1 MEEKKEAVE
10 KTVDQPIEKVEEI
23 KKEQPRDKKGRF
35 KSAGDDNVIKIDHHF
50 LLSLKKK
57 KRK

>member
-23 KKEQPRDKKGRF
+23 KKEQPRD
-35 KSAGDDNVIKIDHHF
+35 
-50 LLSLKKK
+50 
-57 KRK
+57 